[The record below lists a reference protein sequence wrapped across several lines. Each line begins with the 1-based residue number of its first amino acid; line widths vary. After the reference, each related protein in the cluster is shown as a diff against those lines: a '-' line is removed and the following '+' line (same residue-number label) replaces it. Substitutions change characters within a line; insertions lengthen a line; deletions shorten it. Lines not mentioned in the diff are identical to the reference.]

1 MSIPDQHLD
10 NMGVDEQEYA
20 MFLDTYQRRIEE
32 LEAII
37 AQKNEHIVYLEALLK
52 QIESGRMMQTLRLL
66 KDVRQ
71 GPGETFRRLI
81 WALTAQHSTSHV
93 PTPSLSVPSVSI
105 PTPVDQPAPVPVNQ
119 PAPMPSEPVPT
130 PGDQPA
136 ATLPDQPAPVYNIL
150 DEYVTASPSPQHML
164 DIFKGEWWSQLPE
177 PYADLQAGAANIF
190 EDKRIEQALE
200 EFNGVQGKTVLELG
214 PLEGGHSYM
223 LEQAG
228 ATSVLAIE
236 SNTRAYLKCL
246 IIKELFNLQRVQ
258 FVCGDF
264 VNYMR
269 TTDAHFDVCI
279 ASGVL
284 YHMPNPVEL
293 IALLAKTSKR
303 IFLWTHYYDEE
314 IITGIPGLIHNFYG
328 KETVSYQDASYPV
341 HRQEY
346 RASLGLKHFSGGMES
361 YSYWMYRQDILD
373 CLRHFGYT
381 TVKVTQEYLEHSH
394 GPSFSV
400 VAMQE

>member
-1 MSIPDQHLD
+1 MRLPKLVEKEKYIVSVMNQHPPRVIEEHEHAMLLD
-10 NMGVDEQEYA
+10 SYE
-20 MFLDTYQRRIEE
+20 RRIEA
-32 LEAII
+32 LETSI

-52 QIESGRMMQTLRLL
+52 QIESGRMMQILRLL
-66 KDVRQ
+66 NDVRQ
-71 GPGETFRRLI
+71 GPGEAFRRLI
-81 WALTAQHSTSHV
+81 WSLTTQRSTSNR
-93 PTPSLSVPSVSI
+93 PI
-105 PTPVDQPAPVPVNQ
+105 PPL
-119 PAPMPSEPVPT
+119 PMPSEPVPT
-130 PGDQPA
+130 PGCQPA
-136 ATLPDQPAPVYNIL
+136 LAPGDPPVATIPEQPAPVYNIL
-150 DEYVTASPSPQHML
+150 DEYITEAPSPQHML
-164 DIFKGEWWSQLPE
+164 DIFKGEWWSKLPA
-177 PYADLQAGAANIF
+177 PYADLHAGTATIF

-200 EFNGVQGKTVLELG
+200 EFGGVQGKTVLELG

-228 ATSVLAIE
+228 AQSVLAIE

-264 VNYMR
+264 VNYLR
-269 TTDAHFDVCI
+269 TTDARFDVCI
-279 ASGVL
+279 ACGVL
-284 YHMPNPVEL
+284 YHMSNPVEL

-314 IITGIPGLIHNFYG
+314 IIAGIPGLINNFYG
-328 KETVSYQDASYPV
+328 KETVSYRDASYLV

-361 YSYWMYRQDILD
+361 YSCWMDREDVLD

-381 TVKVTQEYLEHSH
+381 NVKVLQDYLEHSH